1 MPDVCVASPLL
12 EENAMKHFYS
22 QPQAVEPMVG
32 AQHAARTLA
41 LPLHFFTKPSSR
53 ASKRIP
59 HYRVGQMVRF
69 RISEL
74 STWATTQG
82 GTADA

>member
-1 MPDVCVASPLL
+1 MARPLL
-12 EENAMKHFYS
+12 EDNPMRHFYL
-22 QPQAVEPMVG
+22 QPPVVEPMVG
-32 AQHAARTLA
+32 AQHAAHTLA

>member
-1 MPDVCVASPLL
+1 MPDVRVARPLL
-12 EENAMKHFYS
+12 EDNTMKHSYS

-32 AQHAARTLA
+32 AQYAARTLA

-74 STWATTQG
+74 STWAATQG
-82 GTADA
+82 VTHE

>member
-1 MPDVCVASPLL
+1 MARPLL
-12 EENAMKHFYS
+12 EDNPMRHFYS
-22 QPQAVEPMVG
+22 QPPVVEPMVG

-74 STWATTQG
+74 STWAATQG